1 MYPLGGGVRGDPAN
15 SVLARIGGGELA
27 VSVRTPFFFFA
38 GQLQNRNKV
47 TELFRPLKLSIPI
60 SPV

>member
-27 VSVRTPFFFFA
+27 VSVRTPFFFS
-38 GQLQNRNKV
+38 QVSYRIEIK
-47 TELFRPLKLSIPI
+47 
-60 SPV
+60 